1 MKSPLVSV
9 VIPLYNSRSTIERAV
24 QSVLRQTYPNIEVWV
39 VDDGSDDDGLS
50 LMEQLQDERIHCQ
63 RLSHRNANVARNYG
77 ILHSKGEYVAML
89 DADDYWLETHLADSL
104 QLLQS
109 SSADGVCGTPLI
121 ENPRTCQRTVS
132 VRKRNKGERMI
143 DYLLTTECGA
153 QTSTLLMTAE
163 SAQTVL
169 WDETLNRHQDYDFV
183 VRYDKRFQWVL
194 KYEPTAVYVLLN
206 KNRMIDF
213 HSCMQFVERNKAE
226 ISPAVYE
233 THRRKLELLMQ
244 RQKKNSDTELLELS
258 VKRLLV
264 NAPFETK
271 VGLYH
276 GKMGIAIAF
285 YYYAMFTQN
294 DIYQRFAD
302 ELIDQIYHSVH
313 LNLPIDMENGLCG
326 IAWGLCHLLRH
337 GFLEG
342 DATDV
347 LEDIDQKIMERSLA
361 YTKDCSLATGLGG
374 IYTYVCERKLL
385 ADDTGTDVGM
395 DAVYLHELDGV
406 AQQRQLKYVNV
417 LKQCA
422 KQCEDD
428 YREVEELPLGIYKGC
443 AGLILKHIQI

>member
-1 MKSPLVSV
+1 
-9 VIPLYNSRSTIERAV
+9 
-24 QSVLRQTYPNIEVWV
+24 
-39 VDDGSDDDGLS
+39 
-50 LMEQLQDERIHCQ
+50 
-63 RLSHRNANVARNYG
+63 
-77 ILHSKGEYVAML
+77 
-89 DADDYWLETHLADSL
+89 
-104 QLLQS
+104 
-109 SSADGVCGTPLI
+109 
-121 ENPRTCQRTVS
+121 
-132 VRKRNKGERMI
+132 
-143 DYLLTTECGA
+143 
-153 QTSTLLMTAE
+153 
-163 SAQTVL
+163 
-169 WDETLNRHQDYDFV
+169 
-183 VRYDKRFQWVL
+183 
-194 KYEPTAVYVLLN
+194 
-206 KNRMIDF
+206 MIDF
-213 HSCMQFVERNKAE
+213 HSCMQFVEQNKAE

-244 RQKKNSDTELLELS
+244 RQKKNSDTELLEYS

-264 NAPFETK
+264 NAPFEAK

-276 GKMGIAIAF
+276 GKMGIAISF
-285 YYYAMFTQN
+285 YHYAMFTQN

-326 IAWGLCHLLRH
+326 IAWGFCHLLRH

-385 ADDTGTDVGM
+385 ADDIGTDVGM
-395 DAVYLHELDGV
+395 DAVYLQELDRV
-406 AQQRQLKYVNV
+406 AQQRQLKYGNV

-428 YREVEELPLGIYKGC
+428 YREVKELPLGIYKGC

>member
-1 MKSPLVSV
+1 
-9 VIPLYNSRSTIERAV
+9 
-24 QSVLRQTYPNIEVWV
+24 
-39 VDDGSDDDGLS
+39 
-50 LMEQLQDERIHCQ
+50 
-63 RLSHRNANVARNYG
+63 
-77 ILHSKGEYVAML
+77 ML
-89 DADDYWLETHLADSL
+89 DADDYWLETHLTDSL
-104 QLLQS
+104 RLLQDS
-109 SSADGVCGTPLI
+109 GADGVCGTPAI

-213 HSCMQFVERNKAE
+213 HSCMQFVEQNKAE

-244 RQKKNSDTELLELS
+244 RQKKNSDTELLEYS

-264 NAPFETK
+264 NAPFEAK

-276 GKMGIAIAF
+276 GKMGIAISF
-285 YYYAMFTQN
+285 YHYAMFTQN

-326 IAWGLCHLLRH
+326 IAWGFCHLLRH

-385 ADDTGTDVGM
+385 ADDIGTDVGM
-395 DAVYLHELDGV
+395 DAVYLQELDRV
-406 AQQRQLKYVNV
+406 AQQRQLKYGNV

-428 YREVEELPLGIYKGC
+428 YREVKELPLGIYKGC